1 MLSCRGYVTVSRCAH
16 EYQLPALFRLWP
28 RKGTA
33 SQVQLAAELT
43 ELLGQV
49 FPGREVHGAG
59 DAALQGEA
67 LVIKGTTWTTRLPGQ
82 RGHLR
87 AEAPADR
94 AARSAAG
101 DRGADRRV
109 QGRRR
114 RGLARGDR
122 PDLRQAAEGAGRRV
136 PGTVAR
142 QLQGRS
148 GPARPDARAGLGK
161 PYELGIFTLDT
172 RLPAAEAIERY
183 SWRWPIEP
191 SNATGKQVTAGDMH
205 AALRDALTS
214 ARINTISQGGS
225 ESRKTVTSTLTSE
238 AQPPNS
244 ETRALTS

>member
-1 MLSCRGYVTVSRCAH
+1 MLACRGYVTVSRCAH

-28 RKGTA
+28 GKGTA

-43 ELLGQV
+43 ELLVQA

-59 DAALQGEA
+59 DAALHGEA

-87 AEAPADR
+87 AEPPADR

-101 DRGADRRV
+101 DRGADRQV

-114 RGLARGDR
+114 RGLAPGDR

-148 GPARPDARAGLGK
+148 GPARSDARAGLGK
-161 PYELGIFTLDT
+161 PHDLGIFTLDT
-172 RLPAAEAIERY
+172 RLSAEAIERY

-191 SNATGKQVTAGDMH
+191 SNATGKQVTAADLH
-205 AALRDALTS
+205 AALREVLTS
-214 ARINTISQGGS
+214 ARINTISQRGG
-225 ESRKTVTSTLTSE
+225 ESRETVTSTLTSE
-238 AQPPNS
+238 AQ
-244 ETRALTS
+244 AA

>member
-1 MLSCRGYVTVSRCAH
+1 MLACRGYVTVSRCAH
-16 EYQLPALFRLWP
+16 EYQLPALFQLWP
-28 RKGTA
+28 GKGTA

-43 ELLGQV
+43 ELLVQA

-59 DAALQGEA
+59 DAALHGEA
-67 LVIKGTTWTTRLPGQ
+67 PGHQ
-82 RGHLR
+82 GHDLNH
-87 AEAPADR
+87 EAAGPARSSPGRTPPADR

-101 DRGADRRV
+101 DRGADRQV

-161 PYELGIFTLDT
+161 PHDLGIFTRDT
-172 RLPAAEAIERY
+172 RLSAEAIERY

-191 SNATGKQVTAGDMH
+191 SNATGKQVTAADMH
-205 AALRDALTS
+205 AALREVLTS
-214 ARINTISQGGS
+214 ARINTISQRGG

-238 AQPPNS
+238 AQ
-244 ETRALTS
+244 AA